1 MADPVVK
8 AISTYKTY
16 LMLGTTSG
24 SSTTWAKLV
33 DIVSYPDLR
42 PEPETIDVTTL
53 SDAMRQYIPGI
64 MDPGGN
70 LSFDM
75 NYTPANYKAVN
86 DLDDGAVHKFAV
98 WFGASTSGGVD
109 TPDGSYGKFEFDA
122 YCKARVTGG
131 GVNEKVSMAA
141 VLTPNSD
148 IKYVEP
154 NT

>member
-1 MADPVVK
+1 MPDTAVK

-16 LMLGTTSG
+16 LMLGTGTE
-24 SSTTWAKLV
+24 TVTYNKLV
-33 DIVSYPDLR
+33 DIVTFPDLR

-70 LSFDM
+70 MSFDI
-75 NYTPANYKAVN
+75 NYTPANYNAIN
-86 DLDDGAVHKFAV
+86 NLDDGAVHKFAV
-98 WFGASTSGGVD
+98 WFGASTSQGVN

-148 IKYVEP
+148 IVYVAP
-154 NT
+154 QA

>member
-1 MADPVVK
+1 MPETAVK

-16 LMLGTTSG
+16 LMLGTGTD
-24 SSTTWAKLV
+24 TVTYNKLV
-33 DIVSYPDLR
+33 DIVTFPDLR

-70 LSFDM
+70 MSFDI
-75 NYTPANYKAVN
+75 NYTPANYKAIN
-86 DLDDGAVHKFAV
+86 DLDDGTVHKFAV
-98 WFGASTSGGVD
+98 WFGASTSQGVN

-148 IKYVEP
+148 IKYVAP
-154 NT
+154 QA